1 MSAPVSPFEGLR
13 PPSVSPSRDARSS
26 DQAPLVAGRPETGVD
41 PETVVAAIASVGE
54 LSASGGRSISFHYD
68 DKAGRVIARVVS
80 EETGEVIRQIPPQEY
95 LDFVA
100 KFREMVGVLFDT
112 KF

>member
-1 MSAPVSPFEGLR
+1 MSAPVTPLEGLR
-13 PPSVSPSRDARSS
+13 PASASPARENPRT
-26 DQAPLVAGRPETGVD
+26 DHAPLVAGRPESGVD

-54 LSASGGRSISFHYD
+54 LTTSGGRSISFRYD

-80 EETGEVIRQIPPQEY
+80 DETGEVIRQIPPQEY

-100 KFREMVGVLFDT
+100 KFREMVGVFFDA
-112 KF
+112 KL

>member
-1 MSAPVSPFEGLR
+1 MSAPVTPLEGLR
-13 PPSVSPSRDARSS
+13 PQSA
-26 DQAPLVAGRPETGVD
+26 APPRESQPPDHAAVVAGKPENGVD

-54 LSASGGRSISFHYD
+54 LTTSGGRSISFRYD

-80 EETGEVIRQIPPQEY
+80 DETGEVIRQIPPQEY

-100 KFREMVGVLFDT
+100 KFREMVGVLFDA
-112 KF
+112 KL